1 MPHHEKPPRPP
12 PSRSLGKPITHDD
25 IHRNSN
31 LFRPKPLCPHWPGC
45 RYTNIIHS
53 ERAAEHMSH
62 FFHASERPAGH
73 GKCIPLAKNHPVYCN
88 IEAAFVSSMA
98 ALKLKARVTAI
109 QCIQNEYLQRKFQ
122 ERVAHLRNKHKGTFH
137 TNTIL
142 QLYHGTAEAAIDS
155 LIHNGFRPPADYC
168 ASPDCPVSKVLSPK
182 SPSLCDS
189 NCMHCTTKRHQW
201 DQCHMYGLGVY
212 FADAAHK
219 SDRYVKNRDGKKD
232 HASGRKMLL
241 CDVHLGKFWHVD
253 AQLGTVHE
261 MHDQI
266 IPPGRCDSTFVS
278 GVGSKVPYAAKGQ
291 LAVMHNEYVVF
302 HPYQALPRYII
313 EYDKL

>member
-1 MPHHEKPPRPP
+1 
-12 PSRSLGKPITHDD
+12 
-25 IHRNSN
+25 
-31 LFRPKPLCPHWPGC
+31 
-45 RYTNIIHS
+45 
-53 ERAAEHMSH
+53 MSH

-73 GKCIPLAKNHPVYCN
+73 GKCIPLAKNHPVYYN

-142 QLYHGTAEAAIDS
+142 QLYARSSAASRVVSPNHRYHGTAEAAIDS

-168 ASPDCPVSKVLSPK
+168 ASPDCAVSKVLSPK

-189 NCMHCTTKRHQW
+189 NCMHCTTKRYILELNQNMQLKQARHQW

-219 SDRYVKNRDGKKD
+219 SDRYVKVCV
-232 HASGRKMLL
+232 LL
-241 CDVHLGKFWHVD
+241 
-253 AQLGTVHE
+253 
-261 MHDQI
+261 
-266 IPPGRCDSTFVS
+266 VS
-278 GVGSKVPYAAKGQ
+278 
-291 LAVMHNEYVVF
+291 
-302 HPYQALPRYII
+302 
-313 EYDKL
+313 